1 MKKLSFFL
9 TVLFFL
15 NTFIS
20 LNGQELVRNSSVTGR
35 CYAGTKINRLYIPP
49 PKEYF
54 NKVRS
59 KSGGS
64 IIVYYSGFSAQA
76 QAAVQYAA
84 SILQTL
90 LPADTRFTV
99 NASWEKI
106 STAGVL
112 AQSTITNYVGGSVI
126 DAQNPLSYYPI
137 ALAEKING
145 KSLNE
150 DIQGDITLAV
160 NSSINWY
167 LGTDG
172 QTPVSKYDLVTVSL
186 HEMCHGLGFFDS
198 FSSDGTFGSYG
209 IGSLPFIYDTFVEN
223 FAGDRLTDTLKFSNS
238 STSLQAQLTGNQIYF
253 NGPLLKNYTSA
264 NPSAYSVFR
273 AKLYAPAKWDPG
285 SSISH
290 LNETSVLPADALM
303 TPFIDFGEAIHD
315 PGKYTFSILGD
326 VGWINTRIIHTPSGD
341 TESHLSQ
348 VTLSAD
354 IKSDTTYN
362 HNSVGVAYSF
372 DNFLTIDTVYLTSPG
387 SNNSYVTS
395 ISIPSYNSNLQYYF
409 FVQDYFLRT
418 YRSPSVYKDFAV
430 IKNNRYHVY
439 IGTDTVKPVI
449 VHTPVTYYLQTVDSL
464 KFNSIVTD
472 NLGIDSAYLEF
483 KVNNGPSKFIRL
495 EKGASDNYTT
505 AFNAKSLL
513 LKGHD
518 SIQYKIFAVDTARVP
533 NIAALPKS
541 GYFVSHVEEIYSDIK
556 TNYSTDF
563 SGAAADFF
571 NIGFDISRPSGF
583 SKFGLNSR
591 HPYESPEDNNKT
603 IDYTAVLRQ
612 PLKFS
617 ESGIMFNFDELVL
630 VEPGAAGSVYG
641 SADFYDY
648 VIVEGS
654 GNFGKTWFGFIDG
667 YDSRLIKSWETA
679 YNSSISGDNS
689 TFTGTESMLRKHAF
703 LYRPTANISAG
714 DTLLVRFRLFSDP
727 FANGWGWVLENL
739 SISPLV
745 DAVAEEVNH
754 AVTIYPNPGKG
765 ILNIS
770 SDAPGAVSSKSLHYK
785 IFTSTGICLTD
796 SRSGGFSGTLD
807 DISSY
812 PAGIYIIVLYL
823 DDGIKTIKY
832 SLIK

>member
-1 MKKLSFFL
+1 MQP
-9 TVLFFL
+9 LFC
-15 NTFIS
+15 
-20 LNGQELVRNSSVTGR
+20 R
-35 CYAGTKINRLYIPP
+35 
-49 PKEYF
+49 
-54 NKVRS
+54 
-59 KSGGS
+59 
-64 IIVYYSGFSAQA
+64 
-76 QAAVQYAA
+76 
-84 SILQTL
+84 TL
-90 LPADTRFTV
+90 LPADTRFTI

-137 ALAEKING
+137 ALAEKIAG

-223 FAGDRLTDTLKFSNS
+223 FAGDRLTDTLKFPNS
-238 STSLQAQLTGNQIYF
+238 SSSLQAQLTGNQIYF

-264 NPSAYSVFR
+264 NPSGYSVFR
-273 AKLYAPAKWDPG
+273 AKLYAPATWDPG

-303 TPFIDFGEAIHD
+303 TPFIDLGEAIHD

-341 TESHLSQ
+341 TESHISQ

-372 DNFLTIDTVYLTSPG
+372 DNFQTIDTTYLTSPG

-395 ISIPSYNSNLQYYF
+395 ISIPSYNSDLQYYF
-409 FVQDYFLRT
+409 FVQDYFLRS
-418 YRSPSVYKDFAV
+418 YRSPSVYKDFSV

-439 IGTDTVKPVI
+439 IGTDTIKPVI
-449 VHTPVTYYLQTVDSL
+449 VHTPVAYYLQTVDSL
-464 KFNSIVTD
+464 KFNSKVTD

-495 EKGASDNYTT
+495 SKGASDNYST

-518 SIQYKIFAVDTARVP
+518 SIQYKIFAVDTAQVP

-541 GYFVSHVEEIYSDIK
+541 GFFVSHVEEIYSDIK

-583 SKFGLNSR
+583 SNFGLNSR

-617 ESGIMFNFDELVL
+617 ESGIMFNFNELVL
-630 VEPGAAGSVYG
+630 VEPGAAGTVYG

-654 GNFGKTWFGFIDG
+654 KNFGKTWFGFIDG

-739 SISPLV
+739 
-745 DAVAEEVNH
+745 
-754 AVTIYPNPGKG
+754 K
-765 ILNIS
+765 
-770 SDAPGAVSSKSLHYK
+770 YK
-785 IFTSTGICLTD
+785 
-796 SRSGGFSGTLD
+796 
-807 DISSY
+807 
-812 PAGIYIIVLYL
+812 PAR
-823 DDGIKTIKY
+823 
-832 SLIK
+832 